1 MPLRLYLGC
10 RLLQQLPAETV
21 RPLCPFAGQA
31 KAAAGALKSLTNDQL
46 KAWLR
51 THGCPVGGKK
61 EELIARVN
69 IKLGL

>member
-1 MPLRLYLGC
+1 
-10 RLLQQLPAETV
+10 V
-21 RPLCPFAGQA
+21 RPLCPCAGQA

-51 THGCPVGGKK
+51 AHGCPVGGKK